1 MVLWAVILAV
11 LTLSTAA
18 TGFLALVVV
27 FPWLGLASW
36 RAYRELV
43 PDPLAT

>member
-1 MVLWAVILAV
+1 VLLLI
-11 LTLSTAA
+11 AA
-18 TGFLALVVV
+18 ASGFLSLVVI

-43 PDPLAT
+43 PDPVP